1 MKDFTFV
8 VSSATSPEIGGLPV
22 VVRARDAA
30 KALIKLATAINLEKV
45 VKIELIPA

>member
-8 VSSATSPEIGGLPV
+8 VFSATSVEGLAV
-22 VVRARDAA
+22 DVRAKT
-30 KALIKLATAINLEKV
+30 KANALAKLATLVNLEKV

>member
-8 VSSATSPEIGGLPV
+8 VFSATSVEGLAV
-22 VVRARDAA
+22 SVRAKSPA

-45 VKIELIPA
+45 VKIELIPN

>member
-8 VSSATSPEIGGLPV
+8 VSSATSPEGGGLPV

-30 KALIKLATAINLEKV
+30 KALIKLATVVNMEKV
-45 VKIELIPA
+45 VNIKLIPA

>member
-8 VSSATSPEIGGLPV
+8 VFRATSVEGLAV
-22 VVRARDAA
+22 SIRAKTQAN
-30 KALIKLATAINLEKV
+30 ALAKLATITNLEKV

>member
-8 VSSATSPEIGGLPV
+8 VSSATTPEGYGLAV
-22 VVRARDAA
+22 SVRAKSPA

-45 VKIELIPA
+45 VKIELIPN